1 MNITAKILNKITAN
15 WIQHKK
21 VHRIKTMVFLV
32 AMYGCDT
39 TKKTEHQR
47 TDAFNCGAEVYSWD
61 YPGQQGDQTSQP

>member
-1 MNITAKILNKITAN
+1 
-15 WIQHKK
+15 
-21 VHRIKTMVFLV
+21 MVFLV